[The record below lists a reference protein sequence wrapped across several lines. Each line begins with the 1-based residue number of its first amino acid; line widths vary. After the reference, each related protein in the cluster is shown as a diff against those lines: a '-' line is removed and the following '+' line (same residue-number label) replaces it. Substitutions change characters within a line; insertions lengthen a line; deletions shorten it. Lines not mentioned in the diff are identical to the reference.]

1 MMLKYY
7 ACIFLKTIEIYST
20 QRIHC
25 INILYVW
32 KIYNGKVAFKV
43 SELSQFP
50 FMNDSWS
57 SQYGIYVF
65 PIFSAI
71 SNI

>member
-1 MMLKYY
+1 MEDLMARWL
-7 ACIFLKTIEIYST
+7 
-20 QRIHC
+20 
-25 INILYVW
+25 
-32 KIYNGKVAFKV
+32 FKV

-65 PIFSAI
+65 PILSAI

>member
-1 MMLKYY
+1 MYGR
-7 ACIFLKTIEIYST
+7 S
-20 QRIHC
+20 
-25 INILYVW
+25 
-32 KIYNGKVAFKV
+32 NGKVAFKV
-43 SELSQFP
+43 SELSQFQ
-50 FMNDSWS
+50 FMNDSRI